1 MSDPNANTERDDGF
15 HAGLVGLEPSEA
27 LARCQ
32 HRADSLWHE
41 MQQLQASLAQTP
53 RGDKVGAHV
62 IKQAMLRVQSK
73 MQRLKPVTA
82 ACRASVERRESH
94 NLWADGVR
102 SVCGQ
107 DKLTEVYAWMKAERK
122 RRAAPPE
129 SP

>member
-1 MSDPNANTERDDGF
+1 MSDPNANTEQDDGF
-15 HAGLVGLEPSEA
+15 HASLVGLDPGEA
-27 LARCQ
+27 LSRCQ
-32 HRADSLWHE
+32 HRADSLWYE

-73 MQRLKPVTA
+73 MHRLKPVTA
-82 ACRASVERRESH
+82 TYRANAERREAH

-122 RRAAPPE
+122 RRAALTE